1 MFVFISQ
8 RVEDISEE
16 SQGGIG
22 KIIDNIATK
31 IMLGLN
37 EQAAEKAKA
46 VLNLSDGETE
56 NLKKFSKGQ
65 ALFLTE
71 EHRVF
76 TKFEPTNQERE
87 MFDTTPLE

>member
-1 MFVFISQ
+1 VFISQ

-37 EQAAEKAKA
+37 EQAAQKAKE
-46 VLNLSDGETE
+46 VLNLSEKETE
-56 NLKKFSKGQ
+56 NLKRFSKGQ

-76 TKFEPTNQERE
+76 TKFEPTAQEKE